1 MRVYIA
7 LKWPVLHF
15 LFSST
20 FTQMALNGTC
30 VGLHWIQYCSRMYLM
45 NMCVVRVGN
54 GIVVFTQRSGFLV
67 FVAFVDAVW
76 ADCKLLLMETCVN
89 CGARRWLQ
97 PECSLRKSYK
107 IPATS
112 CSLPWIIGSNW
123 MVEASREQKD
133 ECDIE
138 ETWLVIPLSSFYP
151 RWASL
156 IS

>member
-1 MRVYIA
+1 MVKILMRVYIA
-7 LKWPVLHF
+7 LKWPVLYF

-76 ADCKLLLMETCVN
+76 AVCKLLLMETCVN

-112 CSLPWIIGSNW
+112 CSLP
-123 MVEASREQKD
+123 
-133 ECDIE
+133 
-138 ETWLVIPLSSFYP
+138 
-151 RWASL
+151 
-156 IS
+156 

>member
-1 MRVYIA
+1 MASSSLFVFFNVHTDGS
-7 LKWPVLHF
+7 KWDLR
-15 LFSST
+15 
-20 FTQMALNGTC
+20 
-30 VGLHWIQYCSRMYLM
+30 WIQYCSRMYLM

-54 GIVVFTQRSGFLV
+54 DIVVFTQRSGFLA

-112 CSLPWIIGSNW
+112 CSLP
-123 MVEASREQKD
+123 
-133 ECDIE
+133 
-138 ETWLVIPLSSFYP
+138 
-151 RWASL
+151 
-156 IS
+156 

>member
-1 MRVYIA
+1 MGKMRVYIA
-7 LKWPVLHF
+7 LKWPFLHF

-54 GIVVFTQRSGFLV
+54 DIVVFTQRSGFLV

-112 CSLPWIIGSNW
+112 CSLP
-123 MVEASREQKD
+123 
-133 ECDIE
+133 
-138 ETWLVIPLSSFYP
+138 
-151 RWASL
+151 
-156 IS
+156 